1 MPGLELIDPSLLDA
15 IAKAAA
21 SATVGV
27 AVRSSAP
34 GWIRFVKRLKPIPRT
49 LRRNPAWKDVEL
61 TRKHQNAI
69 KAYIESPLCHG
80 MLELLASLRIGDTQ
94 EAYQVQATQ
103 LGNAFTEELQHRLGD
118 TDNLYRPVL
127 DHIWQ
132 SLKAS
137 IELRIN
143 EVMSSEYAADAELLG
158 ASLTA
163 RRIRADKAGQA
174 SQIGAEDT
182 SGETSTAN
190 RKKKALMIAAIVPER
205 FHIAES
211 ANRSLEAQRLVERVQ
226 SAVRAGYSQIIMPH
240 ARDEYRVRLED
251 LYVHR
256 NVTAIATRELHD
268 FSLGLFGPSAAGSG
282 TEEYSLSEDDVQD
295 ARFVLVGSPG
305 AGKSTFVRHLVYKFC
320 DESDSSLGIAPFVIE
335 LKTYNPERPKA
346 FHEIIAEQL
355 KSVDHIDTD
364 ASTVADLLAIG
375 LGLVVF
381 DGFDEITNLA
391 HRRQAVQAIESF
403 IRRFPLTKIVV
414 TSRPEGYIGANL
426 NPVLFSAYKLPDFT
440 EAQVIEY
447 VHKWFGLASGVPRNR
462 AASAAED
469 FLRESA
475 TSAADLRTNPL
486 MLSLLC
492 MVYKYSGY
500 IPENRPRIY
509 EECTELLFERWDSVR
524 HVRPD
529 IEPDTK
535 GRYMVQELA
544 YFFFKNRVA
553 HGGGIEE
560 FRIMQVLQEYLKR
573 NVIDDSEEA
582 RRRARNFLDY
592 CAGRAWVL
600 TKVGPSL
607 KGERLFG
614 FTHRTF
620 MEYFVACYLVRQ
632 FSDPR
637 RFVSTLREFIRD
649 GSSDVV
655 PQIAIQR
662 FDDTIADGADDC
674 ISILLFD
681 STNVTDNL
689 DSAYLPFVIR
699 CIKYMVI
706 SPRTLTKVFNAMIRS
721 YLTTRSPS
729 NFAALVLPDDSCEY
743 ALEKY
748 CRDLAS
754 GTGVSD
760 EDIAMKVGC
769 YHLVLSHKA
778 PWCAD
783 VIRDLE
789 DFLASN
795 QRGLSHKYGDTL
807 TVLLQ
812 RGRISISEFTSECG
826 AKQLVTLGKSTI
838 PGLFIEGLTDLARS
852 TANTLS
858 TDSAGHPVVD
868 YRLDETAIHL
878 FGQPSALLPIN
889 VEMAKYLI
897 KNAEM
902 FRHHMDIAIPI
913 GQPVWAGLRA
923 FALMVMLAS
932 IELDWSTTHAAYVL
946 SNKILGPSTF
956 DRFRRLRSGSAPLDR
971 EAQSRLRRLNISS
984 DWLEYGQLWCR
995 YDRSVIAR
1003 DDGED

>member
-15 IAKAAA
+15 IAKTAA

-34 GWIRFVKRLKPIPRT
+34 SWIRFVKRLKPIPRT
-49 LRRNPAWKDVEL
+49 LRGNPAWKDVEL

-103 LGNAFTEELQHRLGD
+103 LGNAFAEELQHRLGD

-127 DHIWQ
+127 DQIWQ

-137 IELRIN
+137 IELRIS
-143 EVMSSEYAADAELLG
+143 EVMSSEYAGDAELLG

-163 RRIRADKAGQA
+163 RRIRPDQPGHA
-174 SQIGAEDT
+174 SQIGAEDI
-182 SGETSTAN
+182 SVETNAAN
-190 RKKKALMIAAIVPER
+190 RKKKALTIAAIVPER

-211 ANRSLEAQRLVERVQ
+211 ANRSLEAQLLVERVQ
-226 SAVRAGYSQIIMPH
+226 SAVRTGYSQIVMPH

-268 FSLGLFGPSAAGSG
+268 FSLGLFGPSAAGSKLE
-282 TEEYSLSEDDVQD
+282 TYSLSEDDVQD
-295 ARFVLVGSPG
+295 ARYVLIGSPG
-305 AGKSTFVRHLVYKFC
+305 AGKSTFVRHLVYKYC
-320 DESDSSLGIAPFVIE
+320 NETGSNLGIAPFVIE
-335 LKTYNPERPKA
+335 LKTYNPGRPKA
-346 FHEIIAEQL
+346 FHEVIAEQL
-355 KSVDHIDTD
+355 KSIDHIDTD
-364 ASTVADLLAIG
+364 ASTVADLLTIG
-375 LGLVVF
+375 LGMVVF

-403 IRRFPLTKIVV
+403 IRRFPLAKAVV
-414 TSRPEGYIGANL
+414 TSRPEGYAGANL
-426 NPVLFSAYKLPDFT
+426 DPVLFSAYKLPDFT
-440 EAQVIEY
+440 ESQVIEY
-447 VHKWFGLASGVPRNR
+447 AHKWFNLASGVSRNE
-462 AASAAED
+462 AASAAEN

-475 TSAADLRTNPL
+475 TNAADLRTNPL

-544 YFFFKNRVA
+544 FFFFKSRIA

-560 FRIMQVLQEYLKR
+560 FRIIQVLQEYLKR

-600 TKVGPSL
+600 TKVGPSP

-632 FSDPR
+632 YSNPHI
-637 RFVSTLREFIRD
+637 FVAALREFIKD
-649 GSSDVV
+649 GSSDVI

-681 STNVTDNL
+681 STSLTDNL
-689 DSAYLPFVIR
+689 NSAYLPFVIR

-706 SPRTLTKVFNAMIRS
+706 SPRTLTKIFNAMIRS
-721 YLTTRSPS
+721 YLTTRSHS
-729 NFAALVLPDDSCEY
+729 HFASLVLPDDNCEY

-754 GTGVSD
+754 SAGVSD
-760 EDIAMKVGC
+760 ENMAMKVGC
-769 YHLVLSHKA
+769 YHLVLNHEA
-778 PWCAD
+778 PWSAD
-783 VIRDLE
+783 VINELE

-795 QRGLSHKYGDTL
+795 KGRQWHKYSDTL

-812 RGRISISEFTSECG
+812 RGRISISDFTSEYG
-826 AKQLVTLGKSTI
+826 AKQLITLTPDTLGKSKI

-852 TANTLS
+852 TASL
-858 TDSAGHPVVD
+858 PVVG
-868 YRLDETAIHL
+868 YHLDETAFHL
-878 FGQPSALLPIN
+878 FGRPSGLLPIN
-889 VEMAKYLI
+889 TETAKYLI
-897 KNAEM
+897 KNAEV
-902 FRHHMDIAIPI
+902 FRNHTDIGIPI
-913 GQPVWAGLRA
+913 SQTEWAGLRA
-923 FALMVMLAS
+923 FALVVMLAS
-932 IELDWSTTHAAYVL
+932 IELDWSTTHIAYVL
-946 SNKILGPSTF
+946 SNKTLGPSTF
-956 DRFRRLRSGSAPLDR
+956 DRFRRLRSASAPLDR

-984 DWLEYGQLWCR
+984 EWLKYGQLWCR
-995 YDRSVIAR
+995 YDRSVIA
-1003 DDGED
+1003 EDEDED